1 MCGRMSPHKKQL
13 ISSYLVLHSPFCQV
27 TVVACETMNSLTPVQ
42 AIRTITQ
49 QHGITSL
56 YDGVFA
62 MMMRR
67 SVDWGIRWTVSA
79 ESKKYV
85 IEQKR
90 ARGESEKLSLF
101 ELVTCGAIGGAVSA
115 VTHPLDNVITNS
127 QRPLPVGA
135 KRDLLSVARRMYRE
149 NGGRAFTR
157 GWEIKIVDST
167 YHMAWMYGIGTV
179 VYERMRKSIADA

>member
-1 MCGRMSPHKKQL
+1 MAS
-13 ISSYLVLHSPFCQV
+13 
-27 TVVACETMNSLTPVQ
+27 ETMNALTPVQ

-49 QHGITSL
+49 QNGVTSL

-67 SVDWGIRWTVSA
+67 SLDWGIRWTVSA
-79 ESKKYV
+79 EAKKHV

-90 ARGESEKLSLF
+90 ARNESEELTWA
-101 ELVTCGAIGGAVSA
+101 ELVGCGVIGGAVSA

-127 QRPLPVGA
+127 QKPLPAGA
-135 KRDLLSVARRMYRE
+135 KRDLLSVARRMFHE
-149 NGGRAFTR
+149 NGARAFTR
-157 GWEIKIVDST
+157 GWEIKVVDST

-179 VYERMRKSIADA
+179 VYESMRKSVDEA